1 MNSLP
6 EELNNHIYDYIG
18 IFSGIINKDY
28 ENYKRKIKYK
38 NAICIQKMFRKWK
51 KDKKQLEEAL
61 RYSCTLSN
69 QRLLTKKTLINMLC
83 WLYPKTLLLSYP
95 QFLNSK
101 EHLNLYLPELMT
113 KYKVRCFLK
122 NNIIT
127 SDIIYHAGW

>member
-1 MNSLP
+1 
-6 EELNNHIYDYIG
+6 
-18 IFSGIINKDY
+18 
-28 ENYKRKIKYK
+28 
-38 NAICIQKMFRKWK
+38 MFRKWK
-51 KDKKQLEEAL
+51 KDKKQLEQVTRANDVFNSHL
-61 RYSCTLSN
+61 K
-69 QRLLTKKTLINMLC
+69 LTKKALVNMLC

-122 NNIIT
+122 NNLIT